1 MKIIKKWFPCN
12 DQKLRKELCKYS
24 QFLKDSKKY
33 HLSIYV
39 NSLLLYGLTLY
50 SFMDKCYIVDGDEL
64 IIKFKPSNYTV
75 IVSWNLD
82 VGTNFERQIR
92 RFIYEMEMAKLYG
105 RFISYHEFIC
115 GCIRELYAGKLEGKT
130 YIGTTKNGRSNCKSS
145 N

>member
-1 MKIIKKWFPCN
+1 MKVVQKWFPCN
-12 DQKLRKELCKYS
+12 DQKIRKELCKYS
-24 QFLKDSKKY
+24 QVLKDSEKY
-33 HLSIYV
+33 RLSTYIRTV
-39 NSLLLYGLTLY
+39 LLYGLTQY
-50 SFMDKCYIVDGDEL
+50 SFMDKCYIVNGDDL
-64 IIKFKPSNYTV
+64 VIKFKPSNYTV

-115 GCIRELYAGKLEGKT
+115 GCVRELYAGELEGKT
-130 YIGTTKNGRSNCKSS
+130 YIGTAKDGRSDCKSG